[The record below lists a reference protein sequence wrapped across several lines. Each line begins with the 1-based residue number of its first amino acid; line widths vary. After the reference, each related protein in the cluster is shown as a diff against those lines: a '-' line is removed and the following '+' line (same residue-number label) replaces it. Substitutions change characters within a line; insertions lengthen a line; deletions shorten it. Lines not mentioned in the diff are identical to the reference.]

1 MIHFGAAGVFGSPR
15 QETKPAHSFSQ
26 SAYCTRWGS
35 AKGARRV
42 HGLTREE
49 RESIRAGAVVMLQGC
64 PAVRGVTV
72 RKIVAIGRGFYA
84 RMP

>member
-1 MIHFGAAGVFGSPR
+1 MQTA
-15 QETKPAHSFSQ
+15 Q
-26 SAYCTRWGS
+26 SAYCNKWGS

-49 RESIRAGAVVMLQGC
+49 RDAIRAGATVMLQGC
-64 PAVRGVTV
+64 PSVRGVTM